1 MRILALLRD
10 EQDKMPP
17 PVTWKMGVAFCFRN
31 RTNRKVVR
39 SSVLYN
45 ERKAGTIGGIAI
57 VSISGRDR
65 TSENERNKLLSG
77 TGFMTI
83 ANAGKSTPFGRADTH
98 WEKGRR
104 PIDIAKSQAF
114 IAGNEVHVW
123 LAQIG
128 FLPAC
133 QEVLSQEEVR
143 QAASFRSPHDQDRY
157 QFSHRLL
164 RFLLA
169 AYIEIQPSAIHFQK
183 NRFGKPSLLHHD
195 IPFALAFNMSHS
207 RDHVCYVFARNRA
220 VGIDLEF
227 LDPDLEWDGV
237 GQAVF
242 SREEQDLLKSMPEA
256 EQHRMF
262 FQLWTRK
269 EAQLKAL
276 GLGLAALDL
285 EADRG
290 ERLAIENLQMQSF
303 CYQDHYLGTVAT
315 DSDTPVVRFC
325 SFNGQDAF
333 MT

>member
-1 MRILALLRD
+1 
-10 EQDKMPP
+10 
-17 PVTWKMGVAFCFRN
+17 MGVAFCFWN
-31 RTNRKVVR
+31 RTSRKIVR

-57 VSISGRDR
+57 ALISGRDR
-65 TSENERNKLLSG
+65 TSENECNKLLSG

-83 ANAGKSTPFGRADTH
+83 ANADQSTPFGQADTH
-98 WEKGRR
+98 WEKGGR

-128 FLPAC
+128 SLPAC

-143 QAASFRSPHDQDRY
+143 QAASFRSPHDQFRY

-195 IPFALAFNMSHS
+195 TPFALEFNMSHS
-207 RDHVCYVFARNRA
+207 RDHVCYVLARNRA

-227 LDPDLEWDGV
+227 LDPDFEWDGI

-242 SREEQDLLKSMPEA
+242 SREEQDLLKSMPEP
-256 EQHRMF
+256 EQNRVF

-285 EADRG
+285 QADRA
-290 ERLAIENLQMQSF
+290 ERFAIENLQLVPF
-303 CYQDHYLGTVAT
+303 CYQNHYVGTVAT

-325 SFNGQDAF
+325 SFKGQDAF
-333 MT
+333 RT